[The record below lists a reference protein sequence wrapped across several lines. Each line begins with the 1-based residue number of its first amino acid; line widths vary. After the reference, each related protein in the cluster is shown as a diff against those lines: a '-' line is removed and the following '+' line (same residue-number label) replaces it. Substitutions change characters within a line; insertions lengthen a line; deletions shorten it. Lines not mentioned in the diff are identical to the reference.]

1 MKKKTWEIGFF
12 LILVLAIVLLFR
24 TKKYTET
31 QSMMDTPWE
40 ITVFSRGY
48 PHKAFNSAF
57 QTIHN
62 IDSLAYFGGTGD
74 IGRLNRGEKLTLS
87 KDILEIIKQGIYVG
101 KLTDGAFDITIRPVM
116 ELWKDFKK
124 INKAPTQEEINKLL
138 PLVNYKN
145 IIINDSTVEF
155 AQKGMKI
162 DLSGIAKGYAV
173 DLAVEKL
180 KSAGIKTGMIRAGG
194 QITVFGNKVWKIG
207 IRNPRKSEVFKVLEL
222 KNRAV
227 ATSGDYERFFMTGDV
242 RHHHIMNPKTGFS
255 ISDCISTT
263 IITDKGVFSDAL
275 STGVFVLGPEKGMAL
290 LDSLKIRGII
300 VTPDM
305 RFLDNN
311 L

>member
-1 MKKKTWEIGFF
+1 MGGITFS
-12 LILVLAIVLLFR
+12 LILALTVVLLFH

-31 QSMMDTPWE
+31 RSMMDTPWE

-57 QTIHN
+57 QAIHN

-124 INKAPTQEEINKLL
+124 INKAPAQEKVNKLL

-145 IIINDSTVEF
+145 LIINNSTVEF

-162 DLSGIAKGYAV
+162 DLSGIAKGYAI

-180 KSAGIKTGMIRAGG
+180 KTAGIRTGMIRAGG
-194 QITVFGNKVWKIG
+194 QITVFGNKIWKIG
-207 IRNPRKSEVFKVLEL
+207 IQNPRKSGVFKVLEL
-222 KNRAV
+222 KNCAV
-227 ATSGDYERFFMTGDV
+227 ATSGDYERFFMTGNV

-255 ISDCISTT
+255 ITDCISTT
-263 IITDKGVFSDAL
+263 IITDKGVFADAL

-290 LDSLKIRGII
+290 LDSLKIHGII